1 MSERRGG
8 CKQDMNALSLNKV
21 RDFYRFLAAEKAIP
35 QRLPYAPLDYP
46 TSYCMPE
53 QSLVTAAEGAHYC
66 PVQGPGQRDKVACH
80 HHTMKCTVNTMDFFG

>member
-1 MSERRGG
+1 MREEEGG
-8 CKQDMNALSLNKV
+8 GSQDMNALSLNKV

-46 TSYCMPE
+46 TIYCKPE

-66 PVQGPGQRDKVACH
+66 PGQGPGQRDKVACH

>member
-1 MSERRGG
+1 MREGG
-8 CKQDMNALSLNKV
+8 GGSQDMNALSLNKV

-46 TSYCMPE
+46 TIYCILE

-66 PVQGPGQRDKVACH
+66 LGQGPNKGIRLPAII
-80 HHTMKCTVNTMDFFG
+80 TL